1 MTFRGA
7 TNFNGNVRK
16 LPMRMSYSRH
26 KPFGGLDQNTVLE
39 GSSIDTYKDSKS
51 SAKSS
56 RERRSSNE
64 NTDSNNWKEK
74 YFNLQKIVQNLRKEI
89 KIKDNLI
96 HDLEKQKETQKDE
109 YVQRIEKLESSLEQ
123 KQFLFDEEIAKLKI
137 QNEKVAEESKIYQKK
152 VTEYSEQIE
161 NEKRLHSETLSTML
175 QEHIK
180 EIKKSEENNQIKI
193 NDMEKKHNE
202 MVKEKDL
209 IIVKLKAQVADS
221 LKTSSKERQ
230 SQIDELVKELKR
242 VSDEAEYVKSALRKF
257 KSLSTDN
264 CSRCNMY
271 QEKFKEITLELSKKN
286 SICQNLFLVCS
297 RMEKQLQQK
306 KDLLHIWNTVKSEK

>member
-152 VTEYSEQIE
+152 VTEYSEQID

>member
-1 MTFRGA
+1 MNFRGA

-16 LPMRMSYSRH
+16 LPIRMSNSRH

-56 RERRSSNE
+56 REHRSSNE

-74 YFNLQKIVQNLRKEI
+74 YFNLQKVVQNLRKEI

-123 KQFLFDEEIAKLKI
+123 KQSLFDEEIAKLKI
-137 QNEKVAEESKIYQKK
+137 KNEKVAEESKLYQNK
-152 VTEYSEQIE
+152 VTEYSKQIE
-161 NEKRLHSETLSTML
+161 NEKCLHSETLSTML
-175 QEHIK
+175 QEHTK

-202 MVKEKDL
+202 TVKEKDL

-221 LKTSSKERQ
+221 LKNSSKERQ
-230 SQIDELVKELKR
+230 TQIDELLKELKR
-242 VSDEAEYVKSALRKF
+242 VSDEAEYVKCALRKF
-257 KSLSTDN
+257 KSLSNDN

>member
-161 NEKRLHSETLSTML
+161 NEKRLYSETLSTML